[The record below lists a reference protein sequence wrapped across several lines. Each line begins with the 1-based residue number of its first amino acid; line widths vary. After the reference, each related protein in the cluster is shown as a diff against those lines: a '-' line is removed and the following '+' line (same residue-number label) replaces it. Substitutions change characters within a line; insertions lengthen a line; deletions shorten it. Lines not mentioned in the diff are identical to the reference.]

1 MNLLT
6 NWCRSMDF
14 QFVINLGGAAALGVG
29 GWFARQLWDS
39 VKELKNDVVSLRLN
53 MSEQYVK
60 KSEVDGFRADMD
72 KRFDRIESL
81 FDKMFERLDNKV
93 DK

>member
-1 MNLLT
+1 
-6 NWCRSMDF
+6 MDW
-14 QFVINLGGAAALGVG
+14 QIIINVGAAGMLTIG

-39 VKELKNDVVSLRLN
+39 VKEQKTDISAIRLH
-53 MSEQYVK
+53 MSENYVK
-60 KSEVDGFRADMD
+60 KSEVDSFKQDMD
-72 KRFDRIESL
+72 KRFDRIELL